1 MLLQAVLLALLLTHS
16 PIVRAIESDITGP
29 SLGPFQVSAST
40 VDVTNAAA
48 TIYVDMRV
56 TDQSGV
62 VGGSTGAVY
71 LQLNPPLRQIL
82 EFPSLYSGTS
92 TDGVWR
98 YTFVVPARS
107 LPGTWQ
113 LFGNQ
118 WSDIAGNYS
127 TNPNSASVEVVNT
140 GPPQDIT
147 GPSLG
152 PFQVSAST
160 VDVTNAA
167 ATIYVDMRVTDQSG
181 VVGGSTGAVYLQLN
195 PPLRQIL
202 EFPSLYSGTSTDGV
216 WRYTFVVPARSL
228 PGTWQLFGNQWS
240 DIAGN
245 YSTNPNS
252 ASVEV
257 VNLNPAEPQN
267 LAATSIAATSLTLT
281 WGLPSSD
288 GGSPITDYKIE
299 VSSNGGSTWTAITHT
314 ASDSRTFN
322 VTGLAKGTSYRF
334 RVSTVTGVGTSAPT
348 TVLSATTLGN
358 SPSVPNAL
366 KAVATTTSITLTWT
380 KALVTNGSAVRNYIV
395 EYSTNRG
402 RTWIAIKRSASV
414 SLSVTITGLRRKSTY
429 SFRIKA
435 LNDVGASGYSKAVTI
450 TTK

>member
-1 MLLQAVLLALLLTHS
+1 
-16 PIVRAIESDITGP
+16 
-29 SLGPFQVSAST
+29 
-40 VDVTNAAA
+40 
-48 TIYVDMRV
+48 
-56 TDQSGV
+56 
-62 VGGSTGAVY
+62 
-71 LQLNPPLRQIL
+71 
-82 EFPSLYSGTS
+82 
-92 TDGVWR
+92 
-98 YTFVVPARS
+98 
-107 LPGTWQ
+107 
-113 LFGNQ
+113 
-118 WSDIAGNYS
+118 
-127 TNPNSASVEVVNT
+127 
-140 GPPQDIT
+140 
-147 GPSLG
+147 
-152 PFQVSAST
+152 
-160 VDVTNAA
+160 
-167 ATIYVDMRVTDQSG
+167 
-181 VVGGSTGAVYLQLN
+181 
-195 PPLRQIL
+195 
-202 EFPSLYSGTSTDGV
+202 
-216 WRYTFVVPARSL
+216 
-228 PGTWQLFGNQWS
+228 
-240 DIAGN
+240 
-245 YSTNPNS
+245 
-252 ASVEV
+252 V